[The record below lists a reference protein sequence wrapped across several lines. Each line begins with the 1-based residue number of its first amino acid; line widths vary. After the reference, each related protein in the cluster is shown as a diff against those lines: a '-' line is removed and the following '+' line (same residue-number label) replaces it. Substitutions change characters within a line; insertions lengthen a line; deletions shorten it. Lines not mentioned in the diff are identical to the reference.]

1 MNRSVRVTNLE
12 KETEGNIYI
21 YIYIIV
27 EQITW
32 RSEFLNYA
40 RFRKMVMALG
50 DLTRLT
56 EECR

>member
-12 KETEGNIYI
+12 KETEGNI

-40 RFRKMVMALG
+40 RFRKMVMALR

>member
-12 KETEGNIYI
+12 KETEGNI